1 MFFGSKS
8 KTNTEP
14 VVPTKAIKRTTSKK
28 NLPSKEKQ
36 LPSKE
41 KCPVEQGPEPE
52 PEPEP
57 DLGLE
62 SDPELDL
69 ESDSEIDLGLEEESE
84 ESKKTKKSTK
94 PKKPKSPQIPKAPP
108 LPEKCRLVT
117 TSNDQAFEEF
127 DEERKK
133 GYVDCDENDL
143 HTKIVKRDGLIDL
156 IVNKYDNL
164 QKYTLEV
171 SDKLDG
177 ASLRIQRLKSEK
189 QDLDTKIVNQDKLI
203 LKIQTEHE
211 LKKNDTVDMSMIESK
226 CEVYYNL
233 FIRLYDKLTVTKK
246 RLDLYQTYLKRINSV
261 IQLSVIT
268 LSIASSFI
276 QALDSKTYEILFKP
290 DTSYEMIANST
301 LQSIPSYD
309 GDIEKSTYSS
319 TVSIVTLSI
328 STYSALVIAAERH
341 FSFQQRETNV
351 EKLKESYTEPINRI
365 RSNLEMIRPWR
376 YKSYYMKSSTELQNN
391 RNYTERRAYKN
402 KEQLNR
408 TMVEKHL
415 NSYDQPDLRDST
427 ESRDADIETGYVS
440 HLEFDE
446 DRKKDWISTLGKLD
460 REYSH
465 IVDVKKELDTSLEKM
480 VGVKTMKSYQSSAPR
495 KERRGNLRNI
505 HIMEQHA
512 NNTNFIRHLFWCR
525 LCRWC
530 RRREVNH
537 TYDEDDMNHI
547 EDKYETDKL
556 NDRHLGN
563 E

>member
-1 MFFGSKS
+1 MFFGRSK
-8 KTNTEP
+8 NDDEP
-14 VVPTKAIKRTTSKK
+14 VVPTKSIKRTSSKGK
-28 NLPSKEKQ
+28 LPPSKGKY
-36 LPSKE
+36 
-41 KCPVEQGPEPE
+41 PVEQGPEPE
-52 PEPEP
+52 PELGEDS

-62 SDPELDL
+62 S
-69 ESDSEIDLGLEEESE
+69 ESEVDLGLKDDSD
-84 ESKKTKKSTK
+84 ESKK
-94 PKKPKSPQIPKAPP
+94 PKKPKKAKKPIPKPP
-108 LPEKCRLVT
+108 PFPEKYRVV
-117 TSNDQAFEEF
+117 NIIDDQALDEVS
-127 DEERKK
+127 EERKA
-133 GYVDCDENDL
+133 GYVDCDNSDL

-156 IVNKYDNL
+156 ILNKYDNL
-164 QKYTLEV
+164 RKYSRDVAL
-171 SDKLDG
+171 KLDE
-177 ASLRIQRLKSEK
+177 ASFRIQLLKSEK
-189 QDLDTKIVNQDKLI
+189 QELDNRIVDQDKQI
-203 LKIQTEHE
+203 LKMETEHE

-376 YKSYYMKSSTELQNN
+376 YKSYYMKTCTELQDEH
-391 RNYTERRAYKN
+391 NYNKSRMYKN
-402 KEQLNR
+402 TEALNR
-408 TMVEKHL
+408 TIEEKHL
-415 NSYDQPDLRDST
+415 NSSDPPLLREST
-427 ESRDADIETGYVS
+427 ESRDADVEMGDGS
-440 HLEFDE
+440 HLQIDE
-446 DRKKDWISTLGKLD
+446 DRKKDWIATLGKLD

-530 RRREVNH
+530 RKREVNH

-547 EDKYETDKL
+547 EDKYETERL
-556 NDRHLGN
+556 NDKHLGN

>member
-1 MFFGSKS
+1 MFFQGKS
-8 KTNTEP
+8 KDDGEP
-14 VVPTKAIKRTTSKK
+14 VVPTKGIKRT
-28 NLPSKEKQ
+28 PSKGKH
-36 LPSKE
+36 
-41 KCPVEQGPEPE
+41 PEPE
-52 PEPEP
+52 PEPE
-57 DLGLE
+57 
-62 SDPELDL
+62 
-69 ESDSEIDLGLEEESE
+69 SEA
-84 ESKKTKKSTK
+84 
-94 PKKPKSPQIPKAPP
+94 PKKPKKAKKPIPKPP
-108 LPEKCRLVT
+108 PFPEKYRVV
-117 TSNDQAFEEF
+117 NIIDDQAL
-127 DEERKK
+127 DEVAKERKN
-133 GYVDCDENDL
+133 GYQECDKAEL
-143 HTKIVKRDGLIDL
+143 HTRVVKRDGLIDL
-156 IVNKYDNL
+156 ILSKYDNL
-164 QKYTLEV
+164 RKYSRDVAL
-171 SDKLDG
+171 KLDD
-177 ASLRIQRLKSEK
+177 ASFRIQRLKSEK
-189 QDLDTKIVNQDKLI
+189 EARDNKIIIQDKMI
-203 LKIQTEHE
+203 LKMKTEHE
-211 LKKNDTVDMSMIESK
+211 LKKNDTVDMDMVEPK

-268 LSIASSFI
+268 LSIASSFM

-301 LQSIPSYD
+301 LQSIPSYG
-309 GDIEKSTYSS
+309 GDIEGSTYSS

-376 YKSYYMKSSTELQNN
+376 YKSYYMKKSTELHNQ
-391 RNYTERRAYKN
+391 RNYDYSRMYKN
-402 KEQLNR
+402 TEALNR
-408 TMVEKHL
+408 TMEEKPP
-415 NSYDQPDLRDST
+415 NSTEQSDLREST
-427 ESRDADIETGYVS
+427 ESRDVDIEIGDGS

-446 DRKKDWISTLGKLD
+446 ERKKDWISTLGKLD

-495 KERRGNLRNI
+495 KERRDDLRNI
-505 HIMEQHA
+505 HIMEQYA
-512 NNTNFIRHLFWCR
+512 NNTNFIRKLCWCR
-525 LCRWC
+525 LCRLCCC